1 MKFIDEAKIFVK
13 SGDGGDGC
21 LSFRREKY
29 IEFGGP
35 DGGNGGNIIIKGN
48 SNMWTLLHLRYK
60 KHIFAEHGEQG
71 TGNHSFGKN
80 GKNSFIEV
88 KFYEKVIKSNKTYKL
103 ILYLNR
109 NKKNEIY

>member
-35 DGGNGGNIIIKGN
+35 DGGNGGKGGNIVVVGTKSLN
-48 SNMWTLLHLRYK
+48 TLIDYRYK
-60 KHIFAEHGEQG
+60 KHFKAKKEGLDLEEIEQG
-71 TGNHSFGKN
+71 HL
-80 GKNSFIEV
+80 
-88 KFYEKVIKSNKTYKL
+88 EKI
-103 ILYLNR
+103 
-109 NKKNEIY
+109 